1 VKWKPAKGGNRDVV
15 DIRGAKRGGRSSRG
29 GDGLGGRGGGMPIPG
44 GIAGLGGGA
53 GIVVVIVI
61 VLISLLSG
69 SGGGGFEIPEAFG
82 LRRGGQAV

>member
-1 VKWKPAKGGNRDVV
+1 
-15 DIRGAKRGGRSSRG
+15 
-29 GDGLGGRGGGMPIPG
+29 
-44 GIAGLGGGA
+44 
-53 GIVVVIVI
+53 VVIVI